1 MWYNL
6 KILRNFELGV
16 ISMFC
21 EQCGSFIQDGE
32 VFCTNCGAKA
42 TPADIAVQP
51 APAPAPG
58 PVVQPIIQ
66 TPAQPVQ
73 PVYQQPVYQQPTYQQ
88 PANTQPIQPVYQQPA
103 YIAQPVVITPFE
115 KKSGNSMAT
124 VGMIFG
130 IITVATYWL
139 TILNL
144 GPGIIAI
151 IFSIIG
157 LTKKNASGK
166 GRAIAGLITAG
177 VGIALGILVLVAAMA
192 DSNY

>member
-1 MWYNL
+1 
-6 KILRNFELGV
+6 
-16 ISMFC
+16 MFC

-73 PVYQQPVYQQPTYQQ
+73 TDYQQPQPVQPVYQQPVYQQPVYQQ
-88 PANTQPIQPVYQQPA
+88 PAYPQPILPVYQQPA
-103 YIAQPVVITPFE
+103 YMTQPVVITPFE

-151 IFSIIG
+151 IFSILG

-177 VGIALGILVLVAAMA
+177 VGILLGILVLVAAMA
-192 DSNY
+192 DSN